1 MAGAM
6 IIALLF
12 LSAGA
17 MLGVRGEDPYLFF
30 TWNVTYGTRSPLGV
44 PQQVILIND
53 QFPGP
58 NINSTSNNNIVINV
72 FNNIDEPFLL
82 TWSGVQQRKNSWQDG
97 VLGTN
102 CPILPGTNFTYHFQV
117 KDQIG
122 SYFYYPT
129 TGMHRAVGGF
139 GGLRINSR
147 LLIPVPYA
155 DPEDDYTVVL
165 NDWHTKS
172 PHCSPEAIGWRPL
185 SCKA

>member
-1 MAGAM
+1 MAGVM
-6 IIALLF
+6 FMVLLCF
-12 LSAGA
+12 SAGA